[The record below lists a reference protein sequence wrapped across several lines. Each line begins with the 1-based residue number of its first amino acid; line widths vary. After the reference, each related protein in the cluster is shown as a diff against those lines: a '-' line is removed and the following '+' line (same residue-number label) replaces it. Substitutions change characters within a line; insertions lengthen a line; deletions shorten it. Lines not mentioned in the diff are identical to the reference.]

1 MEAKKVRIT
10 KEGLKAYQE
19 ELSYLQKS
27 KRSEIA
33 EQLKVARAQGDLS
46 ENAEYDAAKEEQ
58 GTTEARI
65 AWLEN
70 AIKNAEIVKNRE
82 IKIESVD
89 TKILRTYHIV
99 GPTEVDILQGKISDE
114 SPVGKALIGA
124 KLDEIVTVKTE
135 AGEFKYKVLEINDEE

>member
-33 EQLKVARAQGDLS
+33 QQLKVARAQGDLS

-89 TKILRTYHIV
+89 TKILRTYQIV

-114 SPVGKALIGA
+114 SPVGKALAGA
-124 KLDEIVTVKTE
+124 KVDEIVTVKTE